1 MMDRDA
7 LKFHSTTVLVV
18 RKNGKVAMAG
28 DGQVTLGNTVMKS
41 NARKVR
47 SIYGGKVLCGFAG
60 ATADAFTLFEHFEVK
75 IQEYGGD
82 LTRAAVEL
90 AKDWRTDKILRRL
103 EAMLIVADTK
113 KSLILSGTGD
123 VVDPAE
129 DAVAIG
135 SGGPYAY
142 AAAMAYLASAKSV
155 EERLSSLGGAAL
167 GGDALRGDAPAESAL
182 FGEGF
187 LGAADI
193 ARKSLEIAAGI
204 CIYTNDRI
212 VVEEIQ

>member
-1 MMDRDA
+1 MSENETT
-7 LKFHSTTVLVV
+7 KFRSTTILVV

-60 ATADAFTLFEHFEVK
+60 ATADAFALLEHFEVK

-90 AKDWRTDKILRRL
+90 AKDWRTDRILRKL
-103 EAMLIVADTK
+103 EAMLLVADSK
-113 KSLILSGTGD
+113 KSLLLSGTGD

-142 AAAMAYLASAKSV
+142 AAAMAYLEAAKSF
-155 EERLSSLGGAAL
+155 EERMAGVQIPVGGAAE
-167 GGDALRGDAPAESAL
+167 APARE
-182 FGEGF
+182 F

-193 ARKSLEIAAGI
+193 ARKSLQIASSI
-204 CIYTNDRI
+204 CIYTNDKI
-212 VVEEIQ
+212 MVEEI